1 MLRCLN
7 HFELDGDWP
16 AMNDQTEAKLPISNE
31 NHSAVVRA
39 DSSANAVMENGNYPG
54 YADREL
60 ADGDSG
66 FSEFL
71 WVIQKRLPLVLAI
84 AVGFLLMGIIATLLT
99 TKRYTAVETLQ
110 IDRNAAKIVEGGNIS
125 PVDTTD
131 TEFMKTQYEVL
142 QSRSIAT
149 RVVSKL
155 QLAQDASFIKSDGI
169 FQKLGRLFG
178 SKVTTEADEA
188 EKNRR
193 AVDVV
198 LQDRT
203 VKPVFGSRLVEIGFT
218 DTDPARAQ
226 RIAQELSEAFINAT
240 LDKRFEANSYAKS
253 FLEDQLKQLQ
263 TKLQESENAR
273 IAYGE
278 KEQIVG
284 TNDKSSIAE
293 ENLSAAN
300 IALGKVI
307 SERIAAEQ
315 NYRQAAKGDVT
326 SLKEVLASKVI
337 EDLRTTR
344 SKLLTDYQDKRL
356 LFKADYPEM
365 KQLASQITEVDK
377 RIQFEAGKI
386 SASLKS
392 SYESALA
399 QEVEMQKRVES
410 LKADVL
416 DLQKRSIIYNGLK
429 READVNRSLYD
440 SLLQRF
446 KEVGIAGG
454 VGANN
459 IFVVDKAEL
468 PIAPSSPRTVLN
480 MLLALFLGV
489 VVGVAVA
496 FVLEWMDDSIHSA
509 EDLEKLSGLST
520 LGVIPSLKGNGNPD
534 DDLAIMTSAMSEA
547 YRSLCT
553 SLYFVGE
560 SGLPKML
567 FLTSSGPSEGKT
579 TSAIAIAKHFAS
591 IDLKVL
597 LIDGDLRKASVHS
610 RLNLSNSVGFT
621 NFLVGACTAPEAFQ
635 HTSVPNLTFMSSG
648 PLPPNAAQ
656 LLASPRVLSLLSTSS
671 HVFDLIVIDGA
682 PIMGLADA
690 LLLANVATATIF
702 IAAAEQRRKQE
713 IRAAIRRLRFSRAF
727 VIGAV
732 LTKHKTKRAGYGAS
746 YGYGTE
752 YGGVETVQLAKGGSS
767 AGAVSDQ
774 TV

>member
-1 MLRCLN
+1 MN
-7 HFELDGDWP
+7 EHFDP
-16 AMNDQTEAKLPISNE
+16 KLTTGSE
-31 NHSAVVRA
+31 MHSAVVRSDA
-39 DSSANAVMENGNYPG
+39 VGKLALESASYPG
-54 YADREL
+54 YSEPEL
-60 ADGDSG
+60 ADSGSG
-66 FSEFL
+66 FAEF
-71 WVIQKRLPLVLAI
+71 WWIIQKRLPMVLAI
-84 AVGFLLMGIIATLLT
+84 LFGFLMLGVIATLLT

-125 PVDTTD
+125 PVDTID

-155 QLAQDASFIKSDGI
+155 QLGQDPAFIKNDGI
-169 FQKLGRLFG
+169 FQHLGRLFG
-178 SKVTTEADEA
+178 SKVSAELDESA
-188 EKNRR
+188 KNRR

-203 VKPVFGSRLVEIGFT
+203 VKPVFGSRLVDVGFT

-226 RIAQELSEAFINAT
+226 RIAQELAEAFINAT

-284 TNDKSSIAE
+284 TNDKSSIPE

-300 IALGKVI
+300 IALGKLI
-307 SERIAAEQ
+307 TDRITAEQ
-315 NYRQAAKGDVT
+315 NYRQASKGDIT

-365 KQLASQITEVDK
+365 RQLSSQIAEVDK
-377 RIQFEAGKI
+377 RILFEANKI

-399 QEVEMQKRVES
+399 QESEMQKRVET

-416 DLQKRSIIYNGLK
+416 DLQKRSIVYNGLK

-446 KEVGIAGG
+446 KEVSIAGG

-468 PIAPSSPRTVLN
+468 PQVPSSPKTVLN
-480 MLLALFLGV
+480 MLLALFIGSILGI
-489 VVGVAVA
+489 AVA
-496 FVLEWMDDSIHSA
+496 FLLEWMDDSIHSA
-509 EDLEKLSGLST
+509 EDLEKLTGLST
-520 LGVIPSLKGNGNPD
+520 LGIIPRLKGSGNPD
-534 DDLAIMTSAMSEA
+534 ADLAIMTSAMSEA

-553 SLYFVGE
+553 SLYFAGE
-560 SGLPKML
+560 TGLPKML

-591 IDLKVL
+591 IDMKVL
-597 LIDGDLRKASVHS
+597 LIDGDLRKAMVHS
-610 RLNLSNSVGFT
+610 RLGLHNSIGLS
-621 NFLVGACTAPEAFQ
+621 NFLVGACTAPEALQ

-656 LLASPRVLSLLSTSS
+656 LLASPRVLSLLSASS

-690 LLLANVATATIF
+690 LLLANASTATIF
-702 IAAAEQRRKQE
+702 VAAAEQTRKQE
-713 IRAAIRRLRFSRAF
+713 VRAALRRLRLSRAF
-727 VIGAV
+727 VIGSV
-732 LTKHKTKRAGYGAS
+732 LTKHSVKRTGYGAS
-746 YGYGTE
+746 DGYGTE
-752 YGGVETVQLAKGGSS
+752 YGGAEISRMEGADKQI
-767 AGAVSDQ
+767 GAVSDQ
-774 TV
+774 RA